1 MSATS
6 RTSLGVDVG
15 GTSVKVA
22 LLEGDRPA
30 WTGQSP
36 FYSRPNADELKQAIR
51 AAAGGRTVRVEV
63 TGICVPGLLT
73 HDRSR
78 VKLSVNVPGL
88 NGLPLDELV
97 HEALGIDAGK
107 VHVINDAAAS
117 STDYARL
124 HGLTGRLLAIALG
137 TGVGGAVLDDGVMLR
152 VEGASS
158 GHLGQMDVSLDD
170 EPAVLGPDGGAGS
183 VEGYLGVPALKQ
195 RYGENL
201 NDAIS
206 RWTERDPPMRA
217 LARTIR
223 ICHAI
228 YRPLHVVL
236 LGGIGVRLKPVL
248 PVLDRMVR
256 RHLTSVAD
264 PKWTLVCGDDDF
276 HAARGAAR
284 LASEQ
289 G

>member
-1 MSATS
+1 MPATA
-6 RTSLGVDVG
+6 RVSLGVDVG
-15 GTSVKVA
+15 GTSVKLA
-22 LLEGDRPA
+22 LLENGTPA

-36 FYSRPNADELKQAIR
+36 FYARPNADELKQAIR
-51 AAAGGRTVRVEV
+51 AAAGDRCVRAEV

-97 HEALGIDAGK
+97 HDALGPHTGP
-107 VHVINDAAAS
+107 VRVVNDAAAS
-117 STDYARL
+117 SSDYARL
-124 HGLTGRLLAIALG
+124 HGLSGRLLAIALG
-137 TGVGGAVLDDGVMLR
+137 TGVGGAVVDDGVILR

-170 EPAVLGPDGGAGS
+170 EPAVIGPDGGAGS

-195 RYGENL
+195 RYGEDL
-201 NDAIS
+201 NSAIA
-206 RWTERDPPMRA
+206 RWTDRDPPMRA

-248 PVLDRMVR
+248 PVLDRLVR

-264 PKWTLVCGDDDF
+264 PHWTLRCGDDDF

-284 LASEQ
+284 LAETQ
-289 G
+289 P

>member
-1 MSATS
+1 MSVGT

-36 FYSRPNADELKQAIR
+36 FYARPNADELMEAIR
-51 AAAGGRTVRVEV
+51 AAARGRTVHADV

-97 HEALGIDAGK
+97 HDALGEQTGP
-107 VHVINDAAAS
+107 VRVVNDAAAS
-117 STDYARL
+117 STDYARM
-124 HGLTGRLLAIALG
+124 HGLVGRLLAIALG
-137 TGVGGAVLDDGVMLR
+137 TGVGGAVIDDGVVLR

-183 VEGYLGVPALKQ
+183 VEGYLGVPALKR

-201 NDAIS
+201 NDAML

-256 RHLTSVAD
+256 KNLTSVAD
-264 PKWTLVCGDDDF
+264 PKWTLKCGDDDF

-284 LASEQ
+284 LAHEEN
-289 G
+289 

>member
-1 MSATS
+1 M
-6 RTSLGVDVG
+6 SLGVDVG

-22 LLEGDRPA
+22 LLEDGAPV

-36 FYSRPNADELKQAIR
+36 FYSRPSAEELKQAIR
-51 AAAGGRTVRVEV
+51 AAAGSRQVRADV

-97 HEALGIDAGK
+97 HDALGSQTGP
-107 VHVINDAAAS
+107 VRVVNDAAAS
-117 STDYARL
+117 SSDYAGR
-124 HGLTGRLLAIALG
+124 HGLSGRLLAIALG
-137 TGVGGAVLDDGVMLR
+137 TGVGGAVVDDGVILR

-158 GHLGQMDVSLDD
+158 GHLGQMDVTLDD
-170 EPAVLGPDGGAGS
+170 EPAVIGPDGGAGS
-183 VEGYLGVPALKQ
+183 VEGYLGVPALKR

-201 NDAIS
+201 NDAIP

-217 LARTIR
+217 LTRTIR

-228 YRPLHVVL
+228 YRPQHVVL

-248 PVLDRMVR
+248 AVLDRMVR

-264 PKWTLVCGDDDF
+264 PRWTLSCGDDDF

-284 LASEQ
+284 LAERQ
-289 G
+289 P